1 MHIIGHSLTPSDR
14 IILNELITLENM
26 HTTIY
31 YHSEYSRMSLMQN
44 LAAILGYEMF
54 SYLIENQTV
63 TFEQG
68 TFNSKSIDT
77 TPNKITR

>member
-1 MHIIGHSLTPSDR
+1 
-14 IILNELITLENM
+14 
-26 HTTIY
+26 
-31 YHSEYSRMSLMQN
+31 MSLMQN